1 VSKLL
6 LLWLFDLLLRFFLL
20 FGFRLA
26 SFKELLLL
34 LPSYFFV
41 LSHFDILF
49 DGLRSLIV
57 EVSSQFFM
65 ELFHYMRLIKLI
77 LNTRALRLLDLSSDI
92 IKALVDFDSSDH
104 VDLVEMIHPTDDDT
118 VGISLQIKEGLQL
131 LLESVGRCI
140 NSMGFELLT

>member
-6 LLWLFDLLLRFFLL
+6 LLWLFDLLLRSFLL

-34 LPSYFFV
+34 LSSYFFV
-41 LSHFDILF
+41 LSHFDVFF

>member
-1 VSKLL
+1 M
-6 LLWLFDLLLRFFLL
+6 
-20 FGFRLA
+20 
-26 SFKELLLL
+26 